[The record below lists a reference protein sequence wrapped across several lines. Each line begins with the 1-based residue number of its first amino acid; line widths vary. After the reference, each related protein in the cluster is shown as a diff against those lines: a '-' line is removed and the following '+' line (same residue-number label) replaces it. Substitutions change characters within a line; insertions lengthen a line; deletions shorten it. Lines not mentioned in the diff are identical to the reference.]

1 VLPALVTLGIGLAA
15 CGGGGSGGSAGASS
29 NGPVSGCSP
38 SGCSSP
44 SASASAEAM
53 AVKFSGCV
61 RSHGVPDF
69 PDPTVG
75 SNGLPSWNDSWSMNA
90 KAQADALP
98 AAQRACRKDLPALG
112 PHTSAEKAAANA
124 QALKYSTCMR
134 SNGVSNFP
142 DPNGQGMIQIN
153 GATGSLDPNSPQFQ
167 KAATA
172 CKGLQNG
179 FGEASSVASPG

>member
-1 VLPALVTLGIGLAA
+1 
-15 CGGGGSGGSAGASS
+15 
-29 NGPVSGCSP
+29 
-38 SGCSSP
+38 
-44 SASASAEAM
+44 M